1 MKTRNRIRSAMPFV
15 GTALVIVAG
24 LGIALPLNGT
34 ALADE
39 MAHGVS
45 AEEQLGLPD
54 DAEVVD
60 AHTSNKSAAARKA
73 YQQVVTSRRYY
84 SDYRNATGWAS
95 SYDYWS
101 YSLADV
107 NRDGIEELIVRGCWR
122 GNLAYNNACAL
133 FYRYDPVTKTARYVD
148 YTDLWGTIRYCPSH
162 GVLSYYSMRPGY
174 GYKGDHKKL
183 TNSGLK
189 DTTCCNDDF
198 VEMNPSPSTRPVSS
212 ASPAFVDVPNTAWY
226 ADYVQKAACAGLMT
240 GLKSGDT
247 FTGCFAPEASLT
259 RAEVA
264 TVLWRI
270 AGSPSSNGSV
280 LPDVKNHW
288 SKNAVAWCSSKGIIT
303 GYTSGK
309 YKGKFRPDAPVTREE
324 LATMVYRFAK
334 SQGYYVSY
342 PSTTKYYA
350 TGDYRSVSSWA
361 VVPLQWCSSRG
372 IITGVEGVASK
383 PMLQPYGNATRGQAA
398 KVFVVLYESFMGN
411 KITTYAMSG
420 EDSEAVQ
427 DAESTELVFLPVDSF
442 GDEEISADMKPV
454 VDADDKA
461 TDDGSHGAAADESG
475 GDIVREEAEA
485 GLSQVSF
492 GMTQDGCSY
501 AVVPENAVD
510 GDGAPYVLNALYSE
524 LGGRYVGPGVYI
536 TSYKGSSADLVL
548 PAQIDGVD
556 VVSANLAWHGDV
568 ESGTSDPDGRT
579 RLASLTVE
587 RGCGLVSLIASGNQL
602 AEITL
607 AGDESSG
614 CLSALRF
621 AELSYN
627 SFVEFDP
634 AIMPTLEELSLNGC
648 PLSAGTFQNLSGWH
662 GVSGLAANLADVES
676 ESTPVEQPLEPD
688 NSLDTPAEPTAD
700 KPGVD
705 NSTDDVMDSVTESV
719 PSESVNQ
726 GFPSESDDSSEDFGD
741 SQDTASEAEPSATP
755 EESADLIDASQPSNS
770 NLNDDAKEDVAN
782 TASGEGEA

>member
-1 MKTRNRIRSAMPFV
+1 MTRNHIRSAMPFV
-15 GTALVIVAG
+15 GAALAVVAG

-39 MAHGVS
+39 MTCAVS
-45 AEEQLGLPD
+45 AEDQLSLPD
-54 DAEVVD
+54 DTEAVD
-60 AHTSNKSAAARKA
+60 AHTSNKSIAARKA

-95 SYDYWS
+95 NYDYWS
-101 YSLADV
+101 YSLADI
-107 NRDGIEELIVRGCWR
+107 NRDGIEELIVRGCR
-122 GNLAYNNACAL
+122 KGKFAFSDACAL
-133 FYRYDPVTKTARYVD
+133 FYRYDSATKTAQYVD

-174 GYKGDHKKL
+174 IPGYNGDHAKL

-189 DTTCCNDDF
+189 ATTCCNDSF

-270 AGSPSSNGSV
+270 AGSPSS
-280 LPDVKNHW
+280 
-288 SKNAVAWCSSKGIIT
+288 KGIIT

-361 VVPLQWCSSRG
+361 VAPLQWCSSKG

-411 KITTYAMSG
+411 KITTYAMGS

-442 GDEEISADMKPV
+442 GDEEISAGMKPV
-454 VDADDKA
+454 VDVDDKA
-461 TDDGSHGAAADESG
+461 VDDGSHGAAADESNS
-475 GDIVREEAEA
+475 DIVREESAT
-485 GLSQVSF
+485 GLPQASF
-492 GMTQDGCSY
+492 GMTQDGCNY

-510 GDGAPYVLNALYSE
+510 GDGAPYVLNAVYSE

-548 PAQIDGVD
+548 PAQIDGMD
-556 VVSANLAWHGDV
+556 VVSANLAWHGDA
-568 ESGTSDPDGRT
+568 ESGISDPDGRT
-579 RLASLTVE
+579 RLVSLTVE
-587 RGCGLVSLIASGNQL
+587 RGCRLVSLVASGNQL

-607 AGDESSG
+607 TGDESLG

-634 AIMPTLEELSLNGC
+634 AIMPALEELSLNGC
-648 PLSAGTFQNLSGWH
+648 PLSAGTFQNLSSWH

-688 NSLDTPAEPTAD
+688 NSLDTPAGPTAD
-700 KPGVD
+700 KLGVD
-705 NSTDDVMDSVTESV
+705 NSTDDAMDPVTESV

-726 GFPSESDDSSEDFGD
+726 GFPPESDGSSEDFGD
-741 SQDTASEAEPSATP
+741 FQDTVSEAEPSVTP
-755 EESADLIDASQPSNS
+755 EESADLIDAPQPSNS
-770 NLNDDAKEDVAN
+770 NLNDDVEEDAAN